1 MRDRKI
7 LIVDF
12 EEKCLNSL
20 SKFFQDQGFNIVTA
34 KDGQEGLKKF
44 ELESP
49 DLVILEPMLLKL
61 HGFDLCKKISDDS
74 AKKIPIIIVTG
85 YYRGE
90 HYKTEAIQSFGA
102 SGFFEKPCKNEEIL
116 STIKDLIGEKTEE
129 KLIEEEK
136 EVIQTPERIS
146 KTDTKAEIR
155 HEVDEMLKEAFSE
168 FGLNLDKKTQHI
180 HDDQRKLEKE
190 EIKEKEKTI
199 EGEVDL
205 EKEVHKKEHGPYE
218 AYFSKTKKPFRPL
231 SIIEIFKKIKKPV
244 PQLVVPIFIAGL
256 ALGFAS
262 FHFLK
267 PKKVDSYPRENASL
281 ILPNLPQEQK
291 DDQAEEDLTQLPINT
306 EEKEKNISVSQTL
319 EEGLMDEQIQESSLS
334 SEAETDSNNQIEVI
348 SSSPSNDDITPIQ
361 PSYPEISSEYIEP
374 IPPPDTPLVE
384 VQELPIFESE
394 SSNSELKEQANPSEE
409 TSHFEEQI
417 TSKMLAQIN
426 KSPTEIIKTGDLIPL
441 DMVDTLPMAIK
452 KVSPQYPQ
460 AALGRGIEETVVI
473 KALIS
478 ENGDVIKTSVI
489 KVAKSPLGFNR
500 ASEKAVKQWKFTPA
514 LKDGVKVKVWKSI
527 SILFKKI

>member
-34 KDGQEGLKKF
+34 KDGQEGLEKF

-61 HGFDLCKKISDDS
+61 HGFDLCKKISADS
-74 AKKIPIIIVTG
+74 AKKVPIIILTG

-102 SGFFEKPCKNEEIL
+102 SRFFEKPCKNEEIL

-129 KLIEEEK
+129 KLIEEKK
-136 EVIQTPERIS
+136 EIIQTPERIS

-155 HEVDEMLKEAFSE
+155 REVDEMLKEALSE

-199 EGEVDL
+199 DGEGDL
-205 EKEVHKKEHGPYE
+205 EKEVHKKEHTPYE
-218 AYFSKTKKPFRPL
+218 AYLSKTKKPFHPL

-244 PQLVVPIFIAGL
+244 PQLVVPIFIAVL

-267 PKKVDSYPRENASL
+267 PKRMNSYPRENASL

-291 DDQAEEDLTQLPINT
+291 NDQAEEDLTQLPINT
-306 EEKEKNISVSQTL
+306 EEKEKNLSVSQTL
-319 EEGLMDEQIQESSLS
+319 EEGLIDEQIQESSLS

-348 SSSPSNDDITPIQ
+348 SSSSNDDITPKQ

-374 IPPPDTPLVE
+374 IPPPDTPLVK

-426 KSPTEIIKTGDLIPL
+426 NSPTEIIKTGDIIPL
-441 DMVDTLPMAIK
+441 NMVDTLPMAIK

-460 AALGRGIEETVVI
+460 AALGRGIEDTVVI

-489 KVAKSPLGFNR
+489 KEAKSPLGFNR

-527 SILFKKI
+527 SILFNKN